1 MSIGLDIS
9 PAARVVRLSWP
20 PDEMDSP
27 KLLRSFEEQAL
38 GDKFEVRTY
47 RIVLLREKMKTL
59 LYNLKLGLKKSR

>member
-1 MSIGLDIS
+1 MSIGLDVS

-38 GDKFEVRTY
+38 GDKY
-47 RIVLLREKMKTL
+47 
-59 LYNLKLGLKKSR
+59 